1 MRRFVK
7 QSDDARKIACQKQAE
22 KFKNKHEIERKRQLK
37 LQKFRGRILKRCR
50 PPSLTQD
57 TYNSTQELTVGQI
70 YACNKD
76 VKTDVYRMKVG
87 KKKKT
92 QYNNPDDCFVDSP
105 VQKARSTGSASSTC
119 LSGSKDSASSTCLA
133 GSKDSASSTCLS
145 GSKDSASSTCLSC
158 SKDSASSTCLS
169 GSKDSASSTCVS
181 GSKDSASSTC
191 LSGSKDSA
199 SSTCLSGSKDSA
211 SSTCLAGSTGL
222 APTLPQCPVPK
233 LLLNVESQNVRS
245 REESCSMLEE
255 FLPIPTA
262 TNALKQISSLP
273 ATRIIEIPGMSSSS
287 VSVTLGSS
295 DASTRS
301 QTIWSSE
308 FYPKSMRSFIGNRK
322 AVAAVLKW
330 LQSSEWKKKPLF
342 FSGPN
347 GCGKSVLS
355 VLALREKGYE
365 VVDVMREEG
374 ESIASLSNT
383 DASFHVCDR
392 VRDVVSFGTRDGTL
406 RSFLEDAASSKPQAL
421 LVDDVHTLSEQDRTK
436 VLSSIFVKEKVGRTV
451 MRPMTLPIIF
461 TCEDPYDKCIRS
473 LKCNCKCVNMYS
485 HNERDM
491 MTMFIR
497 VQKKYPAVLGNDA
510 VIKQCNGDMRKML
523 NMVQFSSRSK
533 GRGSTIH
540 GKSQTVYRSPFDSAS
555 AALSDPS
562 MTLLTTRVQRDRNL
576 VLSLIRQNYTK
587 FFERP
592 MFSVDASMS
601 GTDCLNALATAA
613 DIVSQSDIMAEKHMN
628 DFEDVLLACSVGT
641 LEKPVMHQTPRLN
654 YPTEFA
660 SMGSAR
666 AGRQQWQ
673 MFGNV
678 YGDVNERRNMS
689 GWSSSEK
696 YMAAKLLMTRS
707 PAQIKDMGFE
717 AVDIKDV
724 FSRVKK
730 FSTLVG
736 TAK

>member
-7 QSDDARKIACQKQAE
+7 QSDEARKIACQKQAE

-37 LQKFRGRILKRCR
+37 LQKLRGRILKRCR
-50 PPSLTQD
+50 PLSLTQD

-70 YACNKD
+70 YACNKN

-92 QYNNPDDCFVDSP
+92 QHNNPDDCFVDSP
-105 VQKARSTGSASSTC
+105 VQKARSTG
-119 LSGSKDSASSTCLA
+119 LSSSTCLA
-133 GSKDSASSTCLS
+133 GSKDSASSTGSASSKDSASSIGSASSTCLS
-145 GSKDSASSTCLSC
+145 ASKDSASSTS
-158 SKDSASSTCLS
+158 LS
-169 GSKDSASSTCVS
+169 GSTC
-181 GSKDSASSTC
+181 
-191 LSGSKDSA
+191 
-199 SSTCLSGSKDSA
+199 
-211 SSTCLAGSTGL
+211 L

-233 LLLNVESQNVRS
+233 LLLNVESQNVGS
-245 REESCSMLEE
+245 REESCSMLKE

-273 ATRIIEIPGMSSSS
+273 ATRIIEIPGMSCSSAS
-287 VSVTLGSS
+287 VILGSS

-308 FYPKSMRSFIGNRK
+308 FYPKSMSSFIGNRN
-322 AVAAVLKW
+322 AVAAVFKW
-330 LQSSEWKKKPLF
+330 LQTSEWKKKPLF

-406 RSFLEDAASSKPQAL
+406 RRFLEDAASSKPQAL
-421 LVDDVHTLSEQDRTK
+421 LVDDVHTLSEQERTK
-436 VLSSIFVKEKVGRTV
+436 VLSSIFVKEKVGRRTV

-461 TCEDPYDKCIRS
+461 TCEDPYDKCMRS

-540 GKSQTVYRSPFDSAS
+540 EKSQTVYRSPFDSAS

-592 MFSVDASMS
+592 MFSVDPSKS

-613 DIVSQSDIMAEKHMN
+613 DIVSQSDIMAEKHMD

-641 LEKPVMHQTPRLN
+641 VEKPVMHQTPRLN
-654 YPTEFA
+654 FPTEFA

-689 GWSSSEK
+689 GWSTSEK

-717 AVDIKDV
+717 AVDINDV
-724 FSRVKK
+724 FKRVKK